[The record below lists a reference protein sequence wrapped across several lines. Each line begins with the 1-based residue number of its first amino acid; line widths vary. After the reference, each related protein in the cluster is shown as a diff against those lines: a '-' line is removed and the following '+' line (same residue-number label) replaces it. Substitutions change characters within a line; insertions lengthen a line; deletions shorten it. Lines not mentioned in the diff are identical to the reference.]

1 MSELE
6 LVRELAKEALTAPG
20 ELGAFLWSRAERL
33 VRNAEYI
40 CQLPGLDEA
49 GLQVDG
55 FCLAAAAYFSEGGL
69 ARYLESKGGRAKFGL
84 NDVNGDD
91 LLEFSGQVAEQRL
104 CAAEEFIDELKVE
117 AEGWDLEGLAI
128 RLAKEEISS

>member
-6 LVRELAKEALTAPG
+6 LVRELAKEALTVRG
-20 ELGAFLWSRAERL
+20 ELGVFLWDRAERL

-40 CQLPGLDEA
+40 CKLPGLAQA

-91 LLEFSGQVAEQRL
+91 LLEFSSQVAEQRF
-104 CAAEEFIDELKVE
+104 CAAEEFMDELKVE
-117 AEGWDLEGLAI
+117 AEGRDVEGLAV
-128 RLAKEEISS
+128 RSVEEISS

>member
-20 ELGAFLWSRAERL
+20 ELGAFLWGRAERL

-40 CQLPGLDEA
+40 CQLPELAQA
-49 GLQVDG
+49 GLRVDR

-104 CAAEEFIDELKVE
+104 CVAEEFMDELKVE
-117 AEGWDLEGLAI
+117 AEGRDLEGLAV
-128 RLAKEEISS
+128 RSVEKKISS